1 MCRSPSSTI
10 VSVGYFLWG
19 GGWDFSIS
27 MPKNH

>member
-1 MCRSPSSTI
+1 MCRSPSSTM
-10 VSVGYFLWG
+10 VSGGYFFWG